1 MKTEYDFDE
10 QETSTSLLEVTEYY
24 LDPVWSPLR
33 ALFYLIFTEYL
44 WQVTGIIKS
53 TLFFLEKVLMFP
65 VSTSFQTLTKDIAER
80 GNMMNSLM
88 AQKTSTNSM
97 PTK

>member
-1 MKTEYDFDE
+1 MY
-10 QETSTSLLEVTEYY
+10 
-24 LDPVWSPLR
+24 
-33 ALFYLIFTEYL
+33 
-44 WQVTGIIKS
+44 
-53 TLFFLEKVLMFP
+53 P
-65 VSTSFQTLTKDIAER
+65 VSTSFQTLTKDITER